1 MLAYELNEKQYDYG
15 DRINLKNHIGM
26 INKG

>member
-1 MLAYELNEKQYDYG
+1 MLAYELNEKQFDYG
-15 DRINLKNHIGM
+15 DKINLKNNIGM